1 MTLTDLKTKLGKYWI
16 FFFFAGFILLFIL
29 LYLLLNPS
37 KKEIPPTTPQE
48 TSIPKSSQPDSDPF
62 ATKPQKYQIGE
73 QISAFTAPEDIFS
86 ASIAK
91 TPQDTNK
98 ISSFFNFESQNFREL
113 LTDLGTRKVF
123 IDQNRSLTIDD
134 LTITYRSSQT
144 ISPQRIPI
152 ENIINNAKTALATLS
167 PNPNHTLSSPE
178 FYLSTNQND
187 QPITTYNSA
196 DTVTFYI
203 LNKINNIPIATDRTP
218 NLSVGTISLD
228 ISGNITSFALVNP
241 NYQTK
246 EKIVFITSQQAIN
259 KLLNN
264 QSTITQI
271 KKISGTKTDEE
282 AYYVTNYKTISVDSV
297 EIAYFHPTTKNPE
310 TIYPFYIFTGNA
322 LSNDGQSYL
331 IQLAVEAVIN

>member
-1 MTLTDLKTKLGKYWI
+1 MTLTDLKTKFGKYWI

-29 LYLLLNPS
+29 LYLVLNPS
-37 KKEIPPTTPQE
+37 QKETPPITPQE
-48 TSIPKSSQPDSDPF
+48 TSIPKNSQPDNDPF
-62 ATKPQKYQIGE
+62 ANKPQKYQIGE
-73 QISAFTAPEDIFS
+73 QISAFVAPENIFS
-86 ASIAK
+86 ANITK
-91 TPQDTNK
+91 TPQDTSK
-98 ISSFFNFESQNFREL
+98 ISSFFNFDSQNFREL

-123 IDQNRSLTIDD
+123 VDQNRTLTIDD
-134 LTITYRSSQT
+134 LTITYRSPQIS
-144 ISPQRIPI
+144 SPQRIPI

-167 PNPNHTLSSPE
+167 PNPNHTLSEPE

-187 QPITTYNSA
+187 QPITDYNSA

-203 LNKINNIPIATDRTP
+203 LNKINNIPISTDRTP

-228 ISGNITSFALVNP
+228 TSGNITSFALVNP
-241 NYQTK
+241 TYQTK
-246 EKIVFITSQQAIN
+246 EKIVFISSQQAVN

-271 KKISGTKTDEE
+271 KKILGTKTDEE
-282 AYYVTNYKTISVDSV
+282 AYYVTNYKTISINSV

-331 IQLAVEAVIN
+331 IQLAVEAVVN